1 MPMDPFAPTAR
12 RGFLTR
18 LAGAA
23 AAVGVGGSLPR
34 PVAAQP
40 APSLPQDAWLDKM
53 TGAHRCLFDFPN
65 HGAGV
70 PLIHILNYLN
80 TYATVY
86 GTKPGEVNAI
96 GTFYFVGPTSSI
108 PLAFNDTAWAK
119 YKLGA
124 YLNLEDPKTKA
135 PSTRNM
141 FYAPLPGD
149 PVLFGGQVAPAS
161 IASLQKMGATFL
173 LCNNAF
179 GVFVSQLSQQG
190 LGTSGDIDRDLRANL
205 LPGVIVVPA
214 VVVAIEKAQQKG
226 IAYNKQG

>member
-1 MPMDPFAPTAR
+1 MDPFAPTAR

-23 AAVGVGGSLPR
+23 AAVGIGGTLPR
-34 PVAAQP
+34 SVAAQ
-40 APSLPQDAWLDKM
+40 AAQSAPQDAWLDKL

-70 PLIHILNYLN
+70 PLIHMLNYLN

-86 GTKPGEVNAI
+86 GTKPGQVNAI
-96 GTFYFVGPTSSI
+96 GTFYFVGPTASI
-108 PLAFNDTAWAK
+108 PLAFNDAAWAK

-124 YLNLEDPKTKA
+124 YLKLDDPATKA
-135 PSTRNM
+135 PSARNM
-141 FYAPLPGD
+141 FNAPKPGD

-179 GVFVSQLSQQG
+179 GIFVGQLAEQG
-190 LGTSGDIDRDLRANL
+190 MGTAADIDRDLRANL
-205 LPGVIVVPA
+205 LPGVVVVPA
-214 VVVAIEKAQQKG
+214 MVIAIEKAQSKG